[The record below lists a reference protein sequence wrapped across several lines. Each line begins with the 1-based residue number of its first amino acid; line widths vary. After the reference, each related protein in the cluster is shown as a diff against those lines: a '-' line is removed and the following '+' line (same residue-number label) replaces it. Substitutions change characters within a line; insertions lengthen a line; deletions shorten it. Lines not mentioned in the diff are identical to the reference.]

1 LTGHEYLYQGI
12 GRETKD
18 EERTGL
24 REQYARAMKRMSL
37 KGAIVYMLVEEDEG
51 EVAYMVSSCP
61 NDIDCWVGEDD
72 IFRY

>member
-1 LTGHEYLYQGI
+1 
-12 GRETKD
+12 
-18 EERTGL
+18 
-24 REQYARAMKRMSL
+24 MKRMSL